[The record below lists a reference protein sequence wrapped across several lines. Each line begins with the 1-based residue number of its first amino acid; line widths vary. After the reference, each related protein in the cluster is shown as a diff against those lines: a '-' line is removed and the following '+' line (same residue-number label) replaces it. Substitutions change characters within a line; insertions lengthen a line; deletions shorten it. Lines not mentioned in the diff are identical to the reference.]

1 MRQKVLSSENDM
13 VKMIE
18 GGVTAAKGFKAGGI
32 NAGIRKG
39 KTKNDLAL
47 IVSECECAAAGLF
60 TRNKVKAAPVQLDIE
75 TVKSGKAMAIIAN
88 SGNANACAPN
98 DMLNAKKM
106 QKCAADALGIDADLV
121 LTGSTGVIGQELN
134 IAAVEEGMDALIA
147 SLSDSAAGSDEAAK
161 AIMTTDTVKKEQA
174 VQVEINGTTVTAGG
188 ISKGSGMIHPNM
200 GTMLCYITT
209 DCAIDAAT
217 LKQVLKEVCDVT
229 FNRISVDGD
238 TSTNDSLIILANG
251 MAGNE
256 PVEINTEAYQTFKDA
271 LLALCTDLAR
281 RMAADGEG
289 AKHLI
294 TCTVAGC
301 ENEQK
306 AETLS
311 KSVIGSSLTKAAV
324 FGCDANWGRVICA
337 LGYSGCDFDP
347 LKVDISFSSDAGKV
361 DVCEAGKGLAFDE
374 DLALEILKQPEVII
388 SVNMN
393 EGNASATCW
402 GCDLTYDYVQI
413 NGDYRT

>member
-1 MRQKVLSSENDM
+1 MRPKVLSLENDM

-18 GGVTAAKGFKAGGI
+18 GGVTAAKGFRAAGI
-32 NAGIRKG
+32 NAGIRAG

-47 IVSECECAAAGLF
+47 IVSECECSAAGLF

-75 TVKSGKAMAIIAN
+75 TVGSGKARAIIAN

-98 DMLNAKKM
+98 DMENAKKM
-106 QKCAADALGIDADLV
+106 QKAAAEALGIEAAEVLV
-121 LTGSTGVIGQELN
+121 GSTGVIGMELN
-134 IAAVEEGMDALIA
+134 VAAVENGMAKLIGCLSSEA
-147 SLSDSAAGSDEAAK
+147 SGSDEAAK

-174 VQVEINGTTVTAGG
+174 VETEISGKTVTIGG

-209 DCAIDAAT
+209 DCVIDAAT
-217 LKQVLKEVCDVT
+217 LKSALKEVCDQT

-251 MAGNE
+251 LAQNA
-256 PVEINTEAYQTFKDA
+256 PVEKETEAYDVFKEA

-294 TCTVAGC
+294 TCTVSHC
-301 ENEQK
+301 ESEEK
-306 AETLS
+306 AEILS

-347 LKVDISFSSDAGKV
+347 LKVDIAFASEAGSIE
-361 DVCEAGKGLAFDE
+361 VCKAGKGLPFDE
-374 DLALEILKQPEVII
+374 EKALAILQKPEVII
-388 SVNMN
+388 EVNMN
-393 EGNASATCW
+393 EGSSSVTCW
-402 GCDLTYDYVQI
+402 GCDLTYDYVKI